1 MEGRALPPPDYK
13 MQIIIIGDSGVGK
26 TSFMDRFTEGAHR
39 LAYSA
44 TVGIDFKV
52 RRLDIDNKTVKMQ
65 IWDTAGQEKFN
76 SITTAY
82 YRQAR
87 AAIVMYDVT
96 RPATF
101 HNLRKW
107 FTLIDT
113 HARTD
118 VTKILVGNKTD
129 QKDERAVTIEQGK
142 RAAEEF
148 GAKFFESSAKS
159 DSNVY
164 SAFEFIATDVIQKMP
179 MESNQLP
186 LGYGNG
192 IRPRNSDK
200 TSNPCTC

>member
-13 MQIIIIGDSGVGK
+13 LQIIIIGDSGVGK

-101 HNLRKW
+101 QNLRKW

-129 QKDERAVTIEQGK
+129 QKDERVVTIEQGK

-148 GAKFFESSAKS
+148 GAEFFESSAKS

-192 IRPRNSDK
+192 IRPINSDK

>member
-1 MEGRALPPPDYK
+1 
-13 MQIIIIGDSGVGK
+13 
-26 TSFMDRFTEGAHR
+26 MDRFTEGAHR

-101 HNLRKW
+101 QNLRKW

-129 QKDERAVTIEQGK
+129 QKDERVVTIEQGK

-148 GAKFFESSAKS
+148 GAEFFESSAKS

-164 SAFEFIATDVIQKMP
+164 RYAPNRSWELIKLTYSLSAFEFIATDVIQKMP

>member
-52 RRLDIDNKTVKMQ
+52 RRLNIDNKTVKMQ

-101 HNLRKW
+101 QNLRKW
-107 FTLIDT
+107 FTLIET

-129 QKDERAVTIEQGK
+129 QKDERVVTKEQGR

-148 GAKFFESSAKS
+148 GAEFFESSAKS

-200 TSNPCTC
+200 TSNPCSC

>member
-1 MEGRALPPPDYK
+1 MEGRALPPVDYK

-39 LAYSA
+39 QAYSA

-101 HNLRKW
+101 QNLRKW

-129 QKDERAVTIEQGK
+129 QKHERVVTIEQGR

-148 GAKFFESSAKS
+148 GAEFFESSAKS

>member
-1 MEGRALPPPDYK
+1 
-13 MQIIIIGDSGVGK
+13 
-26 TSFMDRFTEGAHR
+26 
-39 LAYSA
+39 
-44 TVGIDFKV
+44 
-52 RRLDIDNKTVKMQ
+52 MQ

-101 HNLRKW
+101 QNLRKW

-129 QKDERAVTIEQGK
+129 QKDERVVTIEQGR

-148 GAKFFESSAKS
+148 GAEFFESSAKS

-192 IRPRNSDK
+192 IGPRNSDK